1 VPLDAE
7 LRATAERKAEAI
19 LDEARAE
26 AARLASDAERSVGDR
41 REKRLRA
48 KEAEYTAEARQA
60 VAAEKH
66 AAMEGELLART
77 RVVERVIERVKALVP
92 ELARSDA
99 YASTL
104 PRELA
109 RALEFVEGEDI
120 LVRCSEEL
128 AEPVREALSD
138 RPEISIDSQGALGAG
153 FVVAGDGGSVLV
165 DSRLESRVDRL
176 ASMLAIE
183 IHSRLQQE
191 PR

>member
-1 VPLDAE
+1 VPLDTE
-7 LRATAERKAEAI
+7 LRTTAERKAEAI

-26 AARLASDAERSVGDR
+26 AERLASDAERSIGDR

-48 KEAEYTAEARQA
+48 REAEYAAEARQA

-66 AAMEGELLART
+66 AAIEAELLART
-77 RVVERVIERVKALVP
+77 RVVERVIERVRAFLP

-99 YASTL
+99 YTSTL
-104 PRELA
+104 PSELA
-109 RALEFVEGEDI
+109 RALEFVEGEGI
-120 LVRCSEEL
+120 VVRCSEEL
-128 AEPVREALSD
+128 AAPVREALSD
-138 RPEISIDSQGALGAG
+138 RPEISVDPQATLDPG

-165 DSRLESRVDRL
+165 DGRLENRVDRL